1 MLYHAPLRNLKLAG
15 QAMSILT
22 IEQKRAEEPKWFI
35 ATPPCSRRFPSLEE
49 ERLRW
54 RVRFCLGA
62 DFLLEQRF
70 GSGVDWACL
79 ASLAC

>member
-62 DFLLEQRF
+62 ISYSNSALE
-70 GSGVDWACL
+70 A
-79 ASLAC
+79 ASIGRA